1 MQKIVNVRFC
11 SFEFDFGYNP
21 DDEETFKNKGNID
34 AEVFIEI
41 ETEDG
46 IVTTKHKLDLKDI
59 SFSDFMQESDI
70 QNIVK
75 TTDSLAEY
83 IQILRKVIMLKVA
96 SELNMEVADVDYTPT
111 QTLREKTEE
120 LEQALLET
128 TNIAAMQE
136 QRLQESEQAIVE
148 LSMLLNE
155 RGNE

>member
-1 MQKIVNVRFC
+1 MQKIVDVRFC
-11 SFEFDFGYNP
+11 SFEFDFGYHPN
-21 DDEETFKNKGNID
+21 DEKTYNNKGNID
-34 AEVFIEI
+34 AKVFVDI
-41 ETEDG
+41 ETENG
-46 IVTTKHKLDLKDI
+46 IKTNKISLDLKDV
-59 SFSDFMQESDI
+59 SFADFMQESDI

-75 TTDSLAEY
+75 PTDSLAEY

-96 SELNMEVADVDYTPT
+96 SELNMEVADVDYTPG

-120 LEQALLET
+120 LEQALLEM

-136 QRLQESEQAIVE
+136 QRLQESEQAIIE

>member
-1 MQKIVNVRFC
+1 MIIKNIKFIGL
-11 SFEFDFGYNP
+11 EFDFGYS
-21 DDEETFKNKGNID
+21 EESEEDKKNLGRID

-96 SELNMEVADVDYTPT
+96 SELNMEVADVDYTPR
-111 QTLREKTEE
+111 QTLREKTKE
-120 LEQALLET
+120 LEQALLEM

-136 QRLQESEQAIVE
+136 QRLQESEQAIIE